1 MKYALNKRT
10 VVLTGA
16 SGGFGREIAK
26 RLILSHGC
34 RVVGIGRNEDKMAA
48 LKEELKDKKELFS
61 YKLFDV
67 SDRAAWTDFAE
78 NLDCEPSVLINCA
91 GILPEFKSFEKQSEE
106 SVFRVTEVNYL
117 SAVTAIRHMMPK
129 LTHSR
134 DPMIVNISSS
144 SALCPVAGAAAYSA
158 SKAAFKSF
166 SEALTAE
173 LDGKVRVFTVC
184 PGFSITGIFRAQT
197 EKMPERSIMKYF
209 STPPEKVAQKVVRGM
224 ERGRKRLTCGADAK
238 LMNIGHR
245 TAPTLTLKLMRKI
258 LIKSGEPMFKDI

>member
-1 MKYALNKRT
+1 MKYDLNKRT

-48 LKEELKDKKELFS
+48 LKEELKDRKELFS

-106 SVFRVTEVNYL
+106 SVFRVTEV
-117 SAVTAIRHMMPK
+117 K
-129 LTHSR
+129 QSR

-224 ERGRKRLTCGADAK
+224 KRGRKRLTCGADAK

>member
-1 MKYALNKRT
+1 M
-10 VVLTGA
+10 
-16 SGGFGREIAK
+16 
-26 RLILSHGC
+26 
-34 RVVGIGRNEDKMAA
+34 
-48 LKEELKDKKELFS
+48 
-61 YKLFDV
+61 

-91 GILPEFKSFEKQSEE
+91 GILPEFKSFEKQREE

-129 LTHSR
+129 LKQSR

-184 PGFSITGIFRAQT
+184 PWFSITGIFRAQT
-197 EKMPERSIMKYF
+197 
-209 STPPEKVAQKVVRGM
+209 
-224 ERGRKRLTCGADAK
+224 
-238 LMNIGHR
+238 
-245 TAPTLTLKLMRKI
+245 
-258 LIKSGEPMFKDI
+258 

>member
-1 MKYALNKRT
+1 MKYDLNKRT

-16 SGGFGREIAK
+16 SGGFGREITK
-26 RLILSHGC
+26 LMILRHGC
-34 RVVGIGRNEDKMAA
+34 RVIGIGRNEDKMAA
-48 LKEELKDKKELFS
+48 RKEELKDRKELFS

-144 SALCPVAGAAAYSA
+144 SALCPVA
-158 SKAAFKSF
+158 
-166 SEALTAE
+166 
-173 LDGKVRVFTVC
+173 
-184 PGFSITGIFRAQT
+184 
-197 EKMPERSIMKYF
+197 
-209 STPPEKVAQKVVRGM
+209 
-224 ERGRKRLTCGADAK
+224 
-238 LMNIGHR
+238 
-245 TAPTLTLKLMRKI
+245 
-258 LIKSGEPMFKDI
+258 

>member
-1 MKYALNKRT
+1 MKYDLNKRT

-129 LTHSR
+129 LKQSR

-158 SKAAFKSF
+158 SKAA
-166 SEALTAE
+166 L
-173 LDGKVRVFTVC
+173 L
-184 PGFSITGIFRAQT
+184 RAN
-197 EKMPERSIMKYF
+197 S
-209 STPPEKVAQKVVRGM
+209 
-224 ERGRKRLTCGADAK
+224 RL
-238 LMNIGHR
+238 
-245 TAPTLTLKLMRKI
+245 
-258 LIKSGEPMFKDI
+258 

>member
-1 MKYALNKRT
+1 
-10 VVLTGA
+10 
-16 SGGFGREIAK
+16 
-26 RLILSHGC
+26 
-34 RVVGIGRNEDKMAA
+34 MAA
-48 LKEELKDKKELFS
+48 LKEELKDRKELFS

-117 SAVTAIRHMMPK
+117 SAVTAIRHILPK

-209 STPPEKVAQKVVRGM
+209 STPSEKVAQKIVRGM